1 MKPSLRR
8 LRPLVWRRPP
18 NRGRELPAVLL
29 LLAAGLL
36 TACGG
41 GGAAVETPAPGG
53 GPTLAERTTAASATA
68 RNNATCQPNV
78 ITPFYWEIG
87 DGDGLLASGS
97 VGSSAPTRQSTM
109 NVASASKWVYASYVV
124 QKRGARAEDVPYLNF
139 TSGYT
144 EFGVPLC
151 IGADNVQACQT
162 GRAGYNPANLGR
174 FYYDSGHMQQHAVA
188 LMGLGALDN
197 LALGSE
203 ISTTLGTAGL
213 NYSQPQLAG
222 GVITSTVSYSAFLR
236 KILRGELAIGSLL
249 GTSAVCTN
257 PATCPTA
264 AHSPNPT
271 SEDRQYSLGHWVE
284 SDPTIGDGAYSSA
297 GAFGYYPWIDATK
310 RYYGVLA
317 RESMAEGQAGVNSA
331 SCGRLIRQAWAT
343 GIEVTGTTPTPP
355 R

>member
-1 MKPSLRR
+1 M
-8 LRPLVWRRPP
+8 
-18 NRGRELPAVLL
+18 PALL
-29 LLAAGLL
+29 CAAGLLL

-41 GGAAVETPAPGG
+41 GGGAPQSTVPGG
-53 GPTLAERTTAASATA
+53 SEPTLAERSAAASATA
-68 RNNATCQPNV
+68 QNNATCQPNV

-97 VGSSAPTRQSTM
+97 VGEVVYTRQTPI
-109 NVASASKWVYASYVV
+109 NVASASKWIYAAYVV

-151 IGADNVQACQT
+151 RSGDTVQSCLA
-162 GRAGYNPANLGR
+162 RNDGYNPANLGR
-174 FYYDSGHMQQHAVA
+174 FFYDSGHMQQHAVA
-188 LMGLGALDN
+188 LMGLGAFDN
-197 LALGSE
+197 LALGTE

-213 NYSQPQLAG
+213 SYSQPQLAG
-222 GVITSTVSYSAFLR
+222 GVFTSTVSYSAFLR

-257 PATCPTA
+257 PATCPSA
-264 AHSPNPT
+264 AYTPNPT

-284 SDPTIGDGAYSSA
+284 SDPAIGDGAYSSA
-297 GAFGYYPWIDATK
+297 GAFGYYPWIDAAK

-317 RESMAEGQAGVNSA
+317 RESKIEDQAGFNSA
-331 SCGRLIRQAWAT
+331 RCGRLIRQAWAT
-343 GIEVTGTTPTPP
+343 GVEVTGTTPTPP

>member
-1 MKPSLRR
+1 MNRTLQTRHQR
-8 LRPLVWRRPP
+8 ATNGANPLGRALPP
-18 NRGRELPAVLL
+18 ILL
-29 LLAAGLL
+29 LSASLL
-36 TACGG
+36 VTACGG
-41 GGAAVETPAPGG
+41 GGAPQSVAPGG
-53 GPTLAERTTAASATA
+53 EPTLSERTTAASATA

-87 DGDGLLASGS
+87 DRDGLLASGS

-109 NVASASKWVYASYVV
+109 NVASASKWIYAAYVV

-151 IGADNVQACQT
+151 IGADNVQACLA
-162 GRAGYNPANLGR
+162 GRGGYNPANLGK

-197 LALGSE
+197 LALGTE
-203 ISTTLGTAGL
+203 VNTTLGTAGL
-213 NYSQPQLAG
+213 IYTQPQLAG
-222 GVITSTVSYSAFLR
+222 GVNTSTVSYSAFLR
-236 KILRGELAIGSLL
+236 KILRGELTIGSLL

-257 PATCPTA
+257 PASCPTA
-264 AHSPNPT
+264 VHTPNPT

-284 SDPTIGDGAYSSA
+284 SDPVIGDGAFSSA
-297 GAFGYYPWIDATK
+297 GAFGYYPWIDAAK
-310 RYYGVLA
+310 SYYGVLA
-317 RESMAEGQAGVNSA
+317 RESNFESEAGFNSA
-331 SCGRLIRQAWAT
+331 RCGRLIRQAWVT
-343 GIEVTGTTPTPP
+343 GVEVTGTTPTP